1 MLVRENS
8 ISRTPKT
15 ATSSVSFNDCPPLP
29 SPITLKPCKYQVAGH
44 LPENGKRGSLVD
56 EHGRFY
62 KPLQPGPRGTNELN
76 FYGKVFSEE
85 FLEVNDEDEEEW
97 SRRVELRRFVPTFY
111 GCISLATTADRP
123 HLILQDVVYG
133 YSKPCV
139 MDVKIGYRTWYS
151 SADERYNQRAKKKD
165 SLTTQATIGFKICGW
180 QVYDKIKRKFHRV
193 SKSKCK
199 TMSENQVHEAL
210 KKFADNKSGIGAM
223 EVYSSCNGAIS
234 QLRELRNWFQ
244 NQGMFKFY
252 SSSVLVT
259 YDGDAECVEDLNV
272 QIKLVDFAHTYPTE
286 GTKDRNFQDGLIS
299 FMQWLEEVVDE
310 TKNSSK
316 KSDD

>member
-1 MLVRENS
+1 MPVRENS
-8 ISRTPKT
+8 LSRTLNNAPKNG
-15 ATSSVSFNDCPPLP
+15 SSTDCP
-29 SPITLKPCKYQVAGH
+29 TLKPCKYQVAGH

-76 FYGKVFSEE
+76 FYGKVFSKE
-85 FLEVNDEDEEEW
+85 FLEVNDDDEEEEW
-97 SRRVELRRFVPTFY
+97 SRRVELRRFVPRFF
-111 GCISLATTADRP
+111 GCLNLADRP
-123 HLILQDVVYG
+123 HLVLQDVVYG

-165 SLTTQATIGFKICGW
+165 SSTTQSRIGFKVCGW
-180 QVYDKIKRKFHRV
+180 QVYDKAKRKFHRV

-199 TMSENQVHEAL
+199 TMSEIQVREAL
-210 KKFADNKSGIGAM
+210 KKFTDNKTGIGPL

-259 YDGDAECVEDLNV
+259 YDGEAECAEDLDV
-272 QIKLVDFAHTYPTE
+272 RIQLVDFAHTYPTE

-299 FMQWLEEVVDE
+299 LLQWLESVVDE
-310 TKNSSK
+310 SRSVLKD
-316 KSDD
+316 SDV